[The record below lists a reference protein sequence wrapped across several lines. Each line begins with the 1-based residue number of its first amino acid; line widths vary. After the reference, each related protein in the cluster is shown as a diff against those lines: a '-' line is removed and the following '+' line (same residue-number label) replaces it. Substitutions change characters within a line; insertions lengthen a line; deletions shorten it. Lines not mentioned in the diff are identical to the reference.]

1 MSQNP
6 ILKAGSASDVSNRNR
21 GRVEYG
27 NILGQ
32 QMAVEA
38 GILPSVTLQRGGG
51 GSAAS
56 RVTSILGASVV
67 TPAERTIAVTNLI
80 SNVSINEQTAVR
92 LSAAARGKFG
102 ITNVP
107 GAVMTTIPGAP
118 TGLVSTPS
126 NQTLNIS
133 FNIITGNS
141 PITNFLYST
150 NNGTSYT
157 AFSPA
162 QTSSPLRIIGLTNG
176 TSYTVLL
183 RAINAI
189 GTGPASSPLIAA
201 PAIEP
206 TTPTIGTPTS
216 GNGSVSLTFTAPGNN
231 GGSAITNYSYS
242 TDGTNYIALSPAQTT
257 SPLTISGLTNGVS
270 YTVRI
275 RAINAAGFSAASS
288 ASASFTPAVPPPF
301 TVTSGSASTSVANG
315 RTYYRFTTNGSITVA
330 AGAATTVEIFA
341 VGGGGV
347 GGRGTGDAG
356 NYGGGGGAGGLQ
368 TNLSGF
374 GIASQRVTIP
384 PLTAGAVY
392 TIVVGDGGPWIETTE
407 AGRAGSNTT
416 FSGTGITTVTAF
428 GGGPGKGRWTDNNP
442 PLGTRGCGGGGR
454 GTGENNGLATQ
465 GFNGNASVLNGGG
478 GGIGATTENLIGG
491 AGLTYP
497 TGGTVYGVGGNGSS
511 AQIAGQPGAA
521 NTGNGGGGGGSTN
534 GTYPGVG
541 GSGVFII
548 SHPNL

>member
-6 ILKAGSASDVSNRNR
+6 ILKAGSASDVISRNK

-38 GILPSVTLQRGGG
+38 GILPSVTLQKGGG

-67 TPAERTIAVTNLI
+67 TAAERTTAVTNLI
-80 SNVSINEQTAVR
+80 SNVSINAATAVR
-92 LSAAARGKFG
+92 LSAAASGKFG

-107 GAVMTTIPGAP
+107 GTVTATIPGAP
-118 TGLVSTPS
+118 TGLVATPS
-126 NQTLNIS
+126 SQTLSIAFSIND
-133 FNIITGNS
+133 GNS
-141 PITNFLYST
+141 PITNYSYST
-150 NNGTSYT
+150 NGTTYT

-162 QTSSPLRIIGLTNG
+162 QTSSPVSITGLTNG
-176 TSYTVLL
+176 TSYTVYLK
-183 RAINAI
+183 ATNAI
-189 GTGPASSPLIAA
+189 GTGPASASVTAA
-201 PAIEP
+201 PATAP
-206 TTPTIGTPTS
+206 GAPTIGTPTA
-216 GNGSVSLTFTAPGNN
+216 GNGSVSLTFTAPGSN

-242 TDGTNYIALSPAQTT
+242 TDGTTYTAFSPAQTT

-270 YTVRI
+270 YTASI
-275 RAINAAGFSAASS
+275 KAINAAGSSAASS
-288 ASASFTPAVPPPF
+288 ASASFTPVLPPSF

-315 RTYYRFTTNGSITVA
+315 RTYYKFLTNGSITV
-330 AGAATTVEIFA
+330 GAAAATVEIFA
-341 VGGGGV
+341 VGGGGI
-347 GGRGTGDAG
+347 GGRGSGENAT
-356 NYGGGGGAGGLQ
+356 YFGGGGGAGGLQ
-368 TNLSGF
+368 TNLSDF

-392 TIVVGDGGPWIETTE
+392 TIVVGDGGQWIETTD
-407 AGRAGSNTT
+407 AGRPGSNTT
-416 FSGTGITTVTAF
+416 FSGAGITTVTAF
-428 GGGPGKGRWTDNNP
+428 GGGPGKGRWADANP
-442 PLGTRGCGGGGR
+442 PTGTRGCGGGGR

-511 AQIAGQPGAA
+511 AQIAGQAGAA

-534 GTYPGVG
+534 GTYPGTG